1 MVNEYWKRLL
11 NAIVYVEFRV
21 CSTFAK
27 YENDMLSLGETI
39 NVFLTLF
46 TISFTSVRTV

>member
-1 MVNEYWKRLL
+1 MVNEFWKRLL
-11 NAIVYVEFRV
+11 NAIVYMEFRV

-39 NVFLTLF
+39 NVFVDAF
-46 TISFTSVRTV
+46 HYFIYIS